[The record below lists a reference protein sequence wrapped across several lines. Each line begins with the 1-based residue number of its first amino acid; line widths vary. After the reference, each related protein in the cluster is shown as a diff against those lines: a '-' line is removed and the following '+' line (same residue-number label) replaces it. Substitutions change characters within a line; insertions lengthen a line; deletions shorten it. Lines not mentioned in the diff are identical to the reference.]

1 MGRREDS
8 AGPGH
13 YGFIHFRPRLFLPCW
28 PQGPRLRFAACRK
41 LVGGRDQCRLR
52 NSVSRFLFIL
62 KRPALGVPSSTPATS
77 WPPFPPSRCAVAPG
91 HASPPRP
98 PPLSPTFQVLPVPP
112 LFMTL
117 SHQSGAC
124 GKTDGFRESGKFQ
137 EDYLQRGLLTKWAGP
152 RGLREPAEESS
163 PPGPAQGV
171 QSPTPGL
178 EGSSRGGPQ
187 QMKKKSP
194 RGHLALTL
202 RAMTFDQVPACPR
215 PPDLPL
221 GHFTG
226 PAHWVLSARRL
237 WIQAMEIDFLRQETR
252 FKHSCDAKSCTLYTP
267 CLIL

>member
-13 YGFIHFRPRLFLPCW
+13 SFRPLWIHSFPTSTVSSVLASRPPGCGSLPAGSLSEVATRAGC
-28 PQGPRLRFAACRK
+28 AI
-41 LVGGRDQCRLR
+41 
-52 NSVSRFLFIL
+52 VSRFLFFP

-77 WPPFPPSRCAVAPG
+77 WPPLPPSCGAVAPG
-91 HASPPRP
+91 QPAFPAPHPC
-98 PPLSPTFQVLPVPP
+98 SPTFQVLPVPP

-117 SHQSGAC
+117 SHHSGAR

-137 EDYLQRGLLTKWAGP
+137 EDYLQKGLLTKWAEP

-163 PPGPAQGV
+163 PPGPAHRGQL
-171 QSPTPGL
+171 PTPGL

-194 RGHLALTL
+194 RGHLTLTL

-226 PAHWVLSARRL
+226 PAH
-237 WIQAMEIDFLRQETR
+237 
-252 FKHSCDAKSCTLYTP
+252 
-267 CLIL
+267 